1 MNCSRR
7 VGNLLFDVVEEM
19 LMVKLQSGTPK
30 LFPIPTSAHS
40 YCLVVPKVPC
50 SVVPPQRTRA
60 SLNPFLTRYKAIT
73 NQLQCHHKR
82 HHKE

>member
-1 MNCSRR
+1 MNCNRR

-40 YCLVVPKVPC
+40 YCLVPKVP
-50 SVVPPQRTRA
+50 SVPYCRR
-60 SLNPFLTRYKAIT
+60 
-73 NQLQCHHKR
+73 
-82 HHKE
+82 KELELH